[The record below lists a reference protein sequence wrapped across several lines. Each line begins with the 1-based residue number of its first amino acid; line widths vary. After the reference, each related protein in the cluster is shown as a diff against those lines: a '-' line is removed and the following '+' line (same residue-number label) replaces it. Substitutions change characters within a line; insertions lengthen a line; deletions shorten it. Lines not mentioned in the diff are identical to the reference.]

1 MKKIGLLGWIM
12 IGFLLGILVGV
23 IFGEAATPLRV
34 LGDILV
40 RLLSMLVVPLVITT
54 LAVGV
59 ANISGIK
66 MGRMLGKT
74 LFFYYITGVI
84 GLIIALFFANVF
96 NVGAGMAIGELAEF
110 DFVPP
115 PVFTE
120 VLVNIIP
127 RNIVDAMAQATMLQ
141 IVFFAIIFGFAM
153 NMAGKASKAI
163 HDVLESAS
171 QVMFKVVQM
180 VLYYAPIGVF
190 GLIAWTVGNY
200 GVAVLRPFAGLIFV
214 VYLVAVIHVLVVY
227 TLFLRGFAKI
237 NPFRFLYR
245 IKEAPLFAFVTCSS
259 AGTLPVSMKVAEE
272 VGISKTTSGFVL
284 PVGAT
289 VNMDGTAIYQAVAAV
304 FIANAFGL
312 ELTIGTQIIIV
323 VTALL
328 ASIGT
333 AGVPGAGMIM
343 LMTVLTAAGLPLEGV
358 ALIAGVDRILDM
370 ARTSVNVLDDIVAA
384 ALVGATEGEIFDS
397 DIYIAG
403 KAPSAETS

>member
-1 MKKIGLLGWIM
+1 MMKKIGLLGWIL
-12 IGFLLGILVGV
+12 IGFLLGIIVGA

-54 LAVGV
+54 LSVGV

-74 LFFYYITGVI
+74 LFFYYITGII
-84 GLIIALFFANVF
+84 GLAIALFFANIF
-96 NVGAGMAIGELAEF
+96 NVGAGMAIGELA
-110 DFVPP
+110 DIDYVAP

-153 NMAGKASKAI
+153 NMAGKASEAV
-163 HDVLESAS
+163 HNVLESAS

-200 GVAVLRPFAGLIFV
+200 GLAVLRPFAGLIFV

-227 TLFLRGFAKI
+227 TIFLRGFAKI
-237 NPFRFLYR
+237 SPFVFLNR

-343 LMTVLTAAGLPLEGV
+343 LMTVLTAAGLPIEGV

-384 ALVGATEGEIFDS
+384 ALVGATEGETFDPAV
-397 DIYIAG
+397 YIAG
-403 KAPSAETS
+403 KTPSA

>member
-12 IGFLLGILVGV
+12 IGFLLGIIVGA

-74 LFFYYITGVI
+74 LFFYYVTGII
-84 GLIIALFFANVF
+84 GLVIALFFANLF
-96 NVGAGMAIGELAEF
+96 NVGSGMAIGELVEF
-110 DFVPP
+110 DYIPP
-115 PVFTE
+115 PAFLE

-153 NMAGKASKAI
+153 NWAGKASEAV
-163 HDVLESAS
+163 HTVLESVS

-200 GVAVLRPFAGLIFV
+200 GVAVLRPFAGLIAV
-214 VYLVAVIHVLVVY
+214 VYLVAIIHVLIVY
-227 TLFLRGFAKI
+227 TIFLRGFIKI
-237 NPFRFLYR
+237 NPYRFLGR

-259 AGTLPVSMKVAEE
+259 AATLPVSMKVAQET
-272 VGISKTTSGFVL
+272 GISKTTAGFVL
-284 PVGAT
+284 PIGAT

-304 FIANAFGL
+304 FIANAFGINL
-312 ELTIGTQIIIV
+312 GIGEQVIIV

-343 LMTVLTAAGLPLEGV
+343 LMTVLTAVGLPLEGV

-370 ARTSVNVLDDIVAA
+370 ARTAVNVLDDIVAA
-384 ALVGATEGEIFDS
+384 ALVGGTEGETFTPDLYS
-397 DIYIAG
+397 AG
-403 KAPSAETS
+403 KAPSVKD

>member
-12 IGFLLGILVGV
+12 IGFVLGILVGV
-23 IFGEAATPLRV
+23 IFGEAATPLRF

-54 LAVGV
+54 LSVGV

-74 LFFYYITGVI
+74 LFFYYITGII
-84 GLIIALFFANVF
+84 GLTLALVFANVF
-96 NVGAGMAIGELAEF
+96 NVGLGMEIGELA
-110 DFVPP
+110 DIDYVPP
-115 PVFTE
+115 PDFIE
-120 VLVNIIP
+120 VLVNIVP
-127 RNIVDAMAQATMLQ
+127 RNIVDAMAQMTMLQ

-153 NMAGKASKAI
+153 NLAGKASEAV
-163 HDVLESAS
+163 HSVLESTS

-200 GVAVLRPFAGLIFV
+200 GIAVLQPFAGLIAV
-214 VYLVAVIHVLVVY
+214 VYLVAIIHVTVIY
-227 TLFLRGFAKI
+227 SLFLRGFAKI
-237 NPFRFLYR
+237 NPLRFLAR
-245 IKEAPLFAFVTCSS
+245 IKEAPFFAFVTCSS
-259 AGTLPVSMKVAEE
+259 AGTLPVSMKVSQE
-272 VGISKTTSGFVL
+272 VGISKTTAGFVL

-304 FIANAFGL
+304 FIANAFGISL
-312 ELTIGTQIIIV
+312 GIGEQVIIV

-343 LMTVLTAAGLPLEGV
+343 LMTVLTAIGLPLEGV

-370 ARTSVNVLDDIVAA
+370 ARTTVNVLDDIVAA
-384 ALVGATEGEIFDS
+384 ALVGATEGETFDPELYS
-397 DIYIAG
+397 SG
-403 KAPSAETS
+403 NAPSAQ

>member
-1 MKKIGLLGWIM
+1 MKKIGLLGWIL
-12 IGFLLGILVGV
+12 IGFLLGIIVGA

-54 LAVGV
+54 LSVGV

-74 LFFYYITGVI
+74 LLFYYITGII
-84 GLIIALFFANVF
+84 GLIIALFFANLF
-96 NVGAGMAIGELAEF
+96 NVGIGMEIGELAEIEY
-110 DFVPP
+110 VPP
-115 PVFTE
+115 PDFLE

-127 RNIVDAMAQATMLQ
+127 RNIFAAMVEMTMLQ

-153 NMAGKASKAI
+153 NLAGKASESVFN
-163 HDVLESAS
+163 VLESAS
-171 QVMFKVVQM
+171 QVMFKVVQI

-200 GVAVLRPFAGLIFV
+200 GLAVLQPFAGLIAV
-214 VYLVAVIHVLVVY
+214 VYLVAVIHVLIVY
-227 TLFLRGFAKI
+227 TIFLRGIVKI

-259 AGTLPVSMKVAEE
+259 AGTLPVSMKVSQE
-272 VGISKTTSGFVL
+272 VGISKTTAGFVL

-304 FIANAFGL
+304 FIANAFGIDL
-312 ELTIGTQIIIV
+312 GIGEQVIIV

-343 LMTVLTAAGLPLEGV
+343 LMTVLTAVGLPIEGV

-384 ALVGATEGEIFDS
+384 ALVGSTEGETFDS
-397 DIYIAG
+397 ELY
-403 KAPSAETS
+403 SADKTQAS

>member
-1 MKKIGLLGWIM
+1 
-12 IGFLLGILVGV
+12 
-23 IFGEAATPLRV
+23 
-34 LGDILV
+34 
-40 RLLSMLVVPLVITT
+40 
-54 LAVGV
+54 
-59 ANISGIK
+59 
-66 MGRMLGKT
+66 
-74 LFFYYITGVI
+74 
-84 GLIIALFFANVF
+84 
-96 NVGAGMAIGELAEF
+96 
-110 DFVPP
+110 
-115 PVFTE
+115 
-120 VLVNIIP
+120 
-127 RNIVDAMAQATMLQ
+127 
-141 IVFFAIIFGFAM
+141 
-153 NMAGKASKAI
+153 
-163 HDVLESAS
+163 
-171 QVMFKVVQM
+171 
-180 VLYYAPIGVF
+180 
-190 GLIAWTVGNY
+190 VGNY
-200 GVAVLRPFAGLIFV
+200 GLAVLRPFAGLIFV
-214 VYLVAVIHVLVVY
+214 VYLVAVIHVHVVY
-227 TLFLRGFAKI
+227 TIFLRGFAKI
-237 NPFRFLYR
+237 RPFVFLNR

-384 ALVGATEGEIFDS
+384 ALVGATEGETFDPAV
-397 DIYIAG
+397 YIAD
-403 KAPSAETS
+403 KTPSA

>member
-1 MKKIGLLGWIM
+1 MMKKIGLLGWIL
-12 IGFLLGILVGV
+12 IGFLLGIIVGA

-54 LAVGV
+54 LSVGV

-74 LFFYYITGVI
+74 LFFYYITGII
-84 GLIIALFFANVF
+84 GLAIALFFANIF
-96 NVGAGMAIGELAEF
+96 NVGAGMAIGELA
-110 DFVPP
+110 DIDYVAP

-153 NMAGKASKAI
+153 NMAGKASEAV
-163 HDVLESAS
+163 HSVLESAS

-200 GVAVLRPFAGLIFV
+200 GLAVLRPFAGLIFV

-227 TLFLRGFAKI
+227 TIFLRGFAKI
-237 NPFRFLYR
+237 SPFVFLNR

-343 LMTVLTAAGLPLEGV
+343 LMTVLTAAGLPIEGV

-384 ALVGATEGEIFDS
+384 ALVGATEGETFDPAV
-397 DIYIAG
+397 YIAG
-403 KAPSAETS
+403 KTPSA

>member
-1 MKKIGLLGWIM
+1 MKKIGLLGWIL
-12 IGFLLGILVGV
+12 IGFILGILVGV
-23 IFGEAATPLRV
+23 IFGEAATPLRF

-54 LAVGV
+54 LSVGV

-74 LFFYYITGVI
+74 LFFYYITGII
-84 GLIIALFFANVF
+84 GLTLALVFANIF
-96 NVGAGMAIGELAEF
+96 NVGIGMEIGELAEIEY
-110 DFVPP
+110 VPP
-115 PVFTE
+115 PDFIE
-120 VLVNIIP
+120 VLVNIVP
-127 RNIVDAMAQATMLQ
+127 RNIVDAMAQMTMLQ

-153 NMAGKASKAI
+153 NLAGKASEAV
-163 HDVLESAS
+163 HSVLESTS

-200 GVAVLRPFAGLIFV
+200 GIAVLQPFAGLIAV
-214 VYLVAVIHVLVVY
+214 VYLVAIIHVTVVY
-227 TLFLRGFAKI
+227 SIFLRGFAKI
-237 NPFRFLYR
+237 NPLRFLTR
-245 IKEAPLFAFVTCSS
+245 IKEAPFFAFVTCSS
-259 AGTLPVSMKVAEE
+259 AGTLPVSMKVSQEI
-272 VGISKTTSGFVL
+272 GISKTTAGFVL

-304 FIANAFGL
+304 FIANAFGISL
-312 ELTIGTQIIIV
+312 GIGEQVIIV

-343 LMTVLTAAGLPLEGV
+343 LMTVLTAIGLPLEGV

-370 ARTSVNVLDDIVAA
+370 ARTTVNVLDDIVAA
-384 ALVGATEGEIFDS
+384 ALVGATEGETFDPELYS
-397 DIYIAG
+397 SG
-403 KAPSAETS
+403 KAPSAQ

>member
-1 MKKIGLLGWIM
+1 MKKIGLLGWIL
-12 IGFLLGILVGV
+12 IGFVLGILVGV
-23 IFGEAATPLRV
+23 IFGEAATPLRF

-54 LAVGV
+54 LSVGV

-74 LFFYYITGVI
+74 LFFYYITGII
-84 GLIIALFFANVF
+84 GLTLALVFANIF
-96 NVGAGMAIGELAEF
+96 NVGIGMEIGELAAIEY
-110 DFVPP
+110 VPP
-115 PVFTE
+115 PDFIE
-120 VLVNIIP
+120 VLVNIVP
-127 RNIVDAMAQATMLQ
+127 RNIVDAMAQMTMLQ

-153 NMAGKASKAI
+153 NLAGKASESV
-163 HDVLESAS
+163 HSVLESIS

-200 GVAVLRPFAGLIFV
+200 GIAVLQPFAGLIAV
-214 VYLVAVIHVLVVY
+214 VYLVAIIHVVVVY
-227 TLFLRGFAKI
+227 SIFLRGFAKI
-237 NPFRFLYR
+237 NPLRFLAR
-245 IKEAPLFAFVTCSS
+245 IKEAPFFAFVTCSS
-259 AGTLPVSMKVAEE
+259 AGTLPVSMKVSQE
-272 VGISKTTSGFVL
+272 VGISKTTAGFVL

-304 FIANAFGL
+304 FIANAFGISL
-312 ELTIGTQIIIV
+312 GIGEQVIIV

-343 LMTVLTAAGLPLEGV
+343 LMTVLTAIGLPLEGV

-370 ARTSVNVLDDIVAA
+370 ARTTVNVLDDIVAA
-384 ALVGATEGEIFDS
+384 ALVGATEGETFDPELYS
-397 DIYIAG
+397 TG
-403 KAPSAETS
+403 KPPSA